1 MRQIW
6 TGHALRHFKPK
17 ALSDY
22 NTGVKL
28 PKRVYRPETADYYL
42 KHSNLMEIRPMV
54 PEFLRKVDVEARPA
68 TLADIDYL
76 LDDGWLIS
84 IDLNAPCLM
93 I

>member
-1 MRQIW
+1 
-6 TGHALRHFKPK
+6 
-17 ALSDY
+17 
-22 NTGVKL
+22 
-28 PKRVYRPETADYYL
+28 
-42 KHSNLMEIRPMV
+42 MV